1 MAVISF
7 GKVVKRRIPRDLDGF
22 AFRPDESTP
31 RDGLYLFQRGWKS
44 ETYAML
50 LFQRDRFS
58 QPTFTLECM
67 ISLLP
72 TWGVCD
78 PLPLPPGHQ
87 ALGIRERI
95 GRLSI
100 GKDLWWSYRS
110 LPELGASLSE
120 AIQLI
125 QENGFAFFDD
135 YSKILARQRHLLRLN
150 EDQKTWLQ
158 QWADLYE
165 RASARTYQRTLAN
178 VCQELQRHSHFSRVQ
193 ARDRATR
200 FTRSGSDI
208 PSLFAAGRCFLSS
221 RMLEESRA
229 ESQKDVDELMPE
241 ARRLYLLWSYQHLH
255 KANELQGVSSPPR

>member
-22 AFRPDESTP
+22 AFRRDESAP
-31 RDGLYLFQRGWKS
+31 RDGLYLFRKGWKA

-50 LFQRDRFS
+50 LFQRDRFN

-72 TWGVCD
+72 SWMVCD

-87 ALGIRERI
+87 ALGVRERI
-95 GRLSI
+95 GPLSI

-110 LPELGASLSE
+110 LSELGDSLSE
-120 AIQLI
+120 AMGLI
-125 QENGFAFFDD
+125 VENGFAFFDE
-135 YSKILARQRHLLRLN
+135 YSKILAEQRHLLHLN
-150 EDQKTWLQ
+150 EDQKTWLR

-165 RASARTYQRTLAN
+165 RSSARTHQRTLAN
-178 VCQELQRHSHFSRVQ
+178 VCQELQKHPHFSRIQ
-193 ARDRATR
+193 ASDSTLR
-200 FTRSGSDI
+200 FARSGSDV
-208 PSLFAAGRCFLSS
+208 PSLFAAGRYFLSA

-229 ESQKDVDELMPE
+229 ESQRDVGELMPE
-241 ARRLYLLWSYQHLH
+241 ARRLYLLWSYNQLH
-255 KANELQGVSSPPR
+255 KANEVQGVSSSPR